1 MKRDENH
8 FRFQGQEKINDM
20 FLKSVVTHLAAPLK
34 ADIGTNS
41 VKNRHAQNTNNEMK
55 KRITDS
61 NIKKEKLQLNEDTK
75 RMKEFFRRKI

>member
-1 MKRDENH
+1 
-8 FRFQGQEKINDM
+8 M

-55 KRITDS
+55 KRIQIST
-61 NIKKEKLQLNEDTK
+61 NETK
-75 RMKEFFRRKI
+75 VGQKMSRTT